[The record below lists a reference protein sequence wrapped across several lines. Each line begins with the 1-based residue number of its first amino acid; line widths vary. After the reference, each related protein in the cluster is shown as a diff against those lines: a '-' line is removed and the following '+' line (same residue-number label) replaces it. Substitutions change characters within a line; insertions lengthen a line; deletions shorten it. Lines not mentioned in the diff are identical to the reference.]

1 MAISEKEYMKM
12 LTDMQDSNNKLAQY
26 NADKANQFTW
36 KSQKEA
42 QRFNAEEAQKNRN
55 FQLLQ
60 RSNAHQVE
68 VQDLIRA
75 GLNPVLSAN
84 NGASVTSGATAS
96 IGSSSGTK
104 SDIDMQRASLLSQ
117 FLMNKANNA
126 LQLKIAKLNN
136 ANALKMANISA
147 AASMYGANAS
157 AAAAR
162 FGAMQS
168 AAASMFGSQLG
179 YDASV
184 YSSNNALTNSRE
196 QRQWDQMHP
205 SNKYQLGASIFNGV
219 IDAFKDG
226 VNNVK
231 KGDEKYNKGKGSSSA
246 S

>member
-1 MAISEKEYMKM
+1 MAISDKEYMNM
-12 LTDMQDSNNKLAQY
+12 LNDMQESNNRLAQF
-26 NADKANQFTW
+26 NADKANKFTW
-36 KSQKEA
+36 KSQMESE
-42 QRFNAEEAQKNRN
+42 RFNAQEAQKNRS
-55 FQLLQ
+55 FQLSM
-60 RSNAHQVE
+60 SNTAHQRE
-68 VQDLIRA
+68 TIDLIRA

-96 IGSSSGTK
+96 VGSSSGTK
-104 SDIDMQRASLLSQ
+104 ADIDMQRAGLLSQ
-117 FLMNKANNA
+117 YLMNKANNA
-126 LQLKIAKLNN
+126 QQLKIAKLNN

-147 AASMYGANAS
+147 AASMYGANQS

-162 FGAMQS
+162 FGAMQA

-205 SNKYQLGASIFNGV
+205 SNKYQLGASIFNGI
-219 IDAFKDG
+219 IDAFNTG

-231 KGDEKYNKGKGSSSA
+231 KGDSKYNKGKGSSSA